1 MKAQDLFKS
10 NANLD
15 NNSEKTK
22 KIMFFYE
29 KAYLRVK
36 NLKTFNKYINSITP
50 LTYREI
56 IMLMGK
62 TDKHLL

>member
-22 KIMFFYE
+22 KIMYFYE
-29 KAYLRVK
+29 KAYLHVK
-36 NLKTFNKYINSITP
+36 NLKNIQQIYQ
-50 LTYREI
+50 
-56 IMLMGK
+56 
-62 TDKHLL
+62 